1 MYSSNSLVES
11 CSKER
16 YLEKLKI
23 IGMVECPY
31 TIAAKFWENNP
42 TQLPDLEYPEV
53 YQYLIETLGVFTRKA
68 MANRKSLDVCNLF
81 IKSMFIWF
89 FIVV

>member
-1 MYSSNSLVES
+1 MYSSNSLVQS

-31 TIAAKFWENNP
+31 TIAAEFWEKNS
-42 TQLPDLEYPEV
+42 TQWPDLEYPEV
-53 YQYLIETLGVFTRKA
+53 YQYLIETPGVFTTEA
-68 MANRKSLDVCNLF
+68 MANRKSLDAYNLF
-81 IKSMFIWF
+81 IKSRFVRF

>member
-11 CSKER
+11 CSKEC

-31 TIAAKFWENNP
+31 TIAAEFWENNP
-42 TQLPDLEYPEV
+42 TQWPDLEYPKM
-53 YQYLIETLGVFTRKA
+53 YQYLIETPGVFTVEA
-68 MANRKSLDVCNLF
+68 MANRKSLDAYNLF
-81 IKSMFIWF
+81 IKSRFIWF